1 MPYLSLTSSPY
12 KPQYFGCWRRA
23 LHALVLHAVVLHAV
37 KHTIKPQ
44 KCLNRSFAKY
54 QKGNQSKEKYGMSYC
69 LSHFITSLQRMNIK
83 VILLQ
88 TSF

>member
-1 MPYLSLTSSPY
+1 MPYLPPTSSPY
-12 KPQYFGCWRRA
+12 NPQYFGCWRRA
-23 LHALVLHAVVLHAV
+23 LHALVLHAM